1 MSANTD
7 LPERYFIS
15 MDRDYQVQQQYRYQN
30 NKLLTRLVISSPA
43 IKLSTQSSWLPYP
56 LTGKDWLAALTK
68 AAPTVKTHLPLLETF
83 SQHHG
88 RQLICSSFLL
98 KNGQLFKLYLPQDQ
112 TWNMLK
118 QARLRN
124 DQLSLSNGEHVY
136 KVPSFSVVA
145 VLDE

>member
-1 MSANTD
+1 MPANAD
-7 LPERYFIS
+7 LPVRYFVS
-15 MDRDYQVQQQYRYQN
+15 MDKDYQVEQQYRYQN
-30 NKLLTRLVISSPA
+30 NDLLTRLVISSPA
-43 IKLSTQSSWLPYP
+43 IKLTTQSSWLPYP
-56 LTGKDWLAALTK
+56 LQGKAWLAALTK

-98 KNGQLFKLYLPQDQ
+98 KNGQLFKLYLPKDQ
-112 TWNMLK
+112 TWDMLK
-118 QARLRN
+118 KARLRN
-124 DQLSLSNGEHVY
+124 DQLPLSDGERVY